1 MDIECIVEYIGF
13 LPKKKIAKFF
23 IFKNL
28 AIHFL
33 GWQMGLE
40 PTTFRTTIVLEI
52 NIISIIVSQLSVS
65 FIGQ

>member
-1 MDIECIVEYIGF
+1 MCVIECIVEYIGF

-40 PTTFRTTIVLEI
+40 PTTFRTTI
-52 NIISIIVSQLSVS
+52 
-65 FIGQ
+65 